1 VLDNLGLSLIILN
14 RYFKQTVVGE
24 LWDIEKF
31 SLKEATVEPDVEKY
45 STILNDITT
54 GILILESSI
63 MGNSIKNW
71 REIKNLYV
79 QIISIIDGAV
89 ATDIEDPNKPFMVT
103 EY

>member
-1 VLDNLGLSLIILN
+1 MILN

-24 LWDIEKF
+24 LWDMEKF

-71 REIKNLYV
+71 REMKNLYI

-89 ATDIEDPNKPFMVT
+89 PTDMEDPNKPFAVT
-103 EY
+103 E